1 MTKTVVIAL
10 ALCFGTATF
19 AAAQTSTVD
28 PAATAGAQRADQNDP
43 GKPFSEMEK
52 EKIIAALSQMG
63 YTAPS
68 NFRRD
73 GDGFLATAMKDSKQ
87 QDVWVDPQSGV
98 IKPMSK

>member
-1 MTKTVVIAL
+1 MARFIAIAL
-10 ALCFGTATF
+10 ALCFASATF
-19 AAAQTSTVD
+19 AAAQV
-28 PAATAGAQRADQNDP
+28 NDP
-43 GKPFSEMEK
+43 GKPFSETEK
-52 EKIIAALSQMG
+52 EKIIAVLSQMG

-98 IKPMSK
+98 VKPISK

>member
-1 MTKTVVIAL
+1 MTRTIAIAL
-10 ALCFGTATF
+10 VLWFGTVTF
-19 AAAQTSTVD
+19 TTAQTET
-28 PAATAGAQRADQNDP
+28 
-43 GKPFSEMEK
+43 GKPFTDTEK
-52 EKIIAALSQMG
+52 ANILAALSHMG

-98 IKPMSK
+98 VKPTSK